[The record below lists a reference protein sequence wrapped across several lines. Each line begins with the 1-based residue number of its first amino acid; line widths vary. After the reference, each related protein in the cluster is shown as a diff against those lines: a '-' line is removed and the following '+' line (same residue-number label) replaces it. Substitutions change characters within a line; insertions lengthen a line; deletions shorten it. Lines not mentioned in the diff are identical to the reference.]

1 MSETRDTD
9 ILVPNQPPTLPG
21 TIENSARVPSATYAG
36 HALTAAYLFL
46 VYGCLAL
53 GMGLVPALITTFG
66 KDYELSGGQLANVQN
81 LKDVGLITAMFA
93 GPILLRWLGGAR
105 VTTLA
110 MLVGLTGCIVLITA
124 QSFAGSLVGAFLH
137 GATFSLGSLA
147 TVSHL
152 YRLPKRYHRIS
163 ALYATFGVAS
173 FVAPA
178 IVGILVSADGDYR
191 AVYAIFAAALTV
203 LVAAGTVLNR
213 SIGDSTIQDTGKAS
227 QLRLTQAMLGVWLPD
242 IAVYATL
249 MAGETVVVSWVT
261 SLGQYRYGLSLAD
274 ASFLLALLWAAY
286 TLARSVGDLLV
297 KHMSVATVILLG
309 VLLVISGDILICA
322 GSVAMAYVGVV
333 VFAFGAAPLVPV
345 YQGWMLSRTPV
356 EQHGPL
362 NASLGV
368 GSAALTTLMVW
379 LTGLAVD
386 VDARLPFAVSAS
398 WSVALAVCVLRFR
411 TRWTRPS

>member
-1 MSETRDTD
+1 MSEIRDND
-9 ILVPNQPPTLPG
+9 LFVSNQQPVLHE
-21 TIENSARVPSATYAG
+21 TIEYSARVPSTTSAG
-36 HALTAAYLFL
+36 HALTTAHLFL

-66 KDYELSGGQLANVQN
+66 KDYALSGGELANVQN
-81 LKDVGLITAMFA
+81 LKDAGLITAMFA
-93 GPILLRWLGGAR
+93 GPVLLRRLGVAR

-110 MLVGLTGCIVLITA
+110 MLVGLTGCIVLATA
-124 QSFAGSLVGAFLH
+124 QSFAGILVGAFLH

-178 IVGILVSADGDYR
+178 IVGVLVSADGDYR
-191 AVYAIFAAALTV
+191 VVYAVFAAALAV

-213 SIGDSTIQDTGKAS
+213 SVGDSTILDTGRAP
-227 QLRLTQAMLGVWLPD
+227 QPRLTRVMLVGWLPD

-261 SLGQYRYGLSLAD
+261 SLGQYRYGLSLAG

-286 TLARSVGDLLV
+286 TLARAVGDLLV
-297 KHMSVATVILLG
+297 KHLSLATVMLLG

-322 GSVAMAYVGVV
+322 GPVVMVYVGVV
-333 VFAFGAAPLVPV
+333 VFACGAAPLVPV
-345 YQGWMLSRTPV
+345 YQGWMLSRASV
-356 EQHGPL
+356 EEHGPL

-379 LTGLAVD
+379 LTGLALD

-398 WSVALAVCVLRFR
+398 CSVALAVCVLRFR
-411 TRWTRPS
+411 TRWTRSS